1 MAILASLC
9 AAYLLYCFAT
19 NPAGPLTTAESL
31 AYMNVSPSVP
41 LGYPLFL
48 KISGLRGAIV
58 VQPLLL
64 AAALFLLGRETLLA
78 TRKLWV
84 AALVMVI
91 FMAPPMRAWQATLL
105 PHALFLS
112 LAIVF
117 VALSV
122 RFAYRPSWHWM
133 VLVASAAG
141 LSATVHRGGFAF
153 VPAMLLMVLIQRR
166 RLTGSQPVLFFV
178 AALAPFLVIL
188 GLEQA
193 AAALFNRSS
202 GGL

>member
-1 MAILASLC
+1 MGIIASLC
-9 AAYLLYCFAT
+9 AAYFLYCFAT

-31 AYMNVSPSVP
+31 DYMNFSPVVP

-48 KISGLRGAIV
+48 RVAGLRGAIV

-84 AALVMVI
+84 AALVIVI
-91 FMAPPMRAWQATLL
+91 FMAPPIRAWQATLL

-117 VALSV
+117 VAFSV
-122 RFAYRPSWHWM
+122 RFAHHPSWRWM
-133 VLVASAAG
+133 VLIASAAG
-141 LSATVHRGGFAF
+141 VSATVHRAGFAF
-153 VPAMLLMVLIQRR
+153 VPAMLLMVLIHRR
-166 RLTGSQPVLFFV
+166 RLTGSHPMLFFV
-178 AALAPFLVIL
+178 AALAPFFVIA
-188 GLEQA
+188 GIEQA
-193 AAALFNRSS
+193 VAMLVHASAVP
-202 GGL
+202 

>member
-1 MAILASLC
+1 MGILASLC
-9 AAYLLYCFAT
+9 AAYFLYCFAT

-31 AYMNVSPSVP
+31 DYMNLSPAVP

-48 KISGLRGAIV
+48 RTAGLRGAII

-84 AALVMVI
+84 AALVIVI
-91 FMAPPMRAWQATLL
+91 FMAPPIRTWQATLL

-117 VALSV
+117 VAFSV

-133 VLVASAAG
+133 VWLASAASIVNG
-141 LSATVHRGGFAF
+141 SIQAT
-153 VPAMLLMVLIQRR
+153 
-166 RLTGSQPVLFFV
+166 
-178 AALAPFLVIL
+178 
-188 GLEQA
+188 
-193 AAALFNRSS
+193 
-202 GGL
+202 